1 MKKDRNSFF
10 SEYNMS
16 SYNNMQPMMPNMYP
30 NQVSS
35 QSSFYSGPAMDYNMN
50 QNYNNM
56 IPQNNMNN
64 NYTSDIESR
73 ISKIERQINRI
84 ETRLNKL
91 ESELSTNY
99 NTTKDLDNSL
109 YNNNNNMYM
118 V

>member
-16 SYNNMQPMMPNMYP
+16 SINNTQPMMPMYP

-35 QSSFYSGPAMDYNMN
+35 QSSFYSGPAMDYYG
-50 QNYNNM
+50 QNGGM
-56 IPQNNMNN
+56 MQNNMMDNT
-64 NYTSDIESR
+64 YTSDIDSR

-84 ETRLNKL
+84 ETRLKNLENEVLNNSNKDM
-91 ESELSTNY
+91 N
-99 NTTKDLDNSL
+99 DNV
-109 YNNNNNMYM
+109 YNNNLYM

>member
-10 SEYNMS
+10 SEYS
-16 SYNNMQPMMPNMYP
+16 SFNNVQQPMMPNMYP

-35 QSSFYSGPAMDYNMN
+35 QSSFYSGPVMDYNM
-50 QNYNNM
+50 QAQNM
-56 IPQNNMNN
+56 IPQTNINN

-84 ETRLNKL
+84 ETRLKNI
-91 ESELSTNY
+91 ESELS
-99 NTTKDLDNSL
+99 
-109 YNNNNNMYM
+109 NNFSPNNEPSYNNNMYM

>member
-16 SYNNMQPMMPNMYP
+16 SINNNPMMPVYP

-35 QSSFYSGPAMDYNMN
+35 QSSFYSGPAMDYN
-50 QNYNNM
+50 NM
-56 IPQNNMNN
+56 MNN
-64 NYTSDIESR
+64 TYTNDIESR

-84 ETRLNKL
+84 ETRLKNI
-91 ESELSTNY
+91 ENELMSN
-99 NTTKDLDNSL
+99 NKDLNDTV
-109 YNNNNNMYM
+109 YNNNLYM

>member
-16 SYNNMQPMMPNMYP
+16 TYNNTMPQMAPQMYP
-30 NQVSS
+30 NQVAS
-35 QSSFYSGPAMDYNMN
+35 QSSFYSGPVLDQNMLYN
-50 QNYNNM
+50 
-56 IPQNNMNN
+56 QNNMNGINN

-73 ISKIERQINRI
+73 IAKIERQLNRI

-91 ESELSTNY
+91 EGELP
-99 NTTKDLDNSL
+99 
-109 YNNNNNMYM
+109 YNNIKDTTESSYSNNLYM

>member
-16 SYNNMQPMMPNMYP
+16 SYNMGQPMMPNMYP

-35 QSSFYSGPAMDYNMN
+35 QSSFYSGPVLDQNMMYN
-50 QNYNNM
+50 QNN
-56 IPQNNMNN
+56 IGNMNN
-64 NYTSDIESR
+64 TYTTDIDSR

-91 ESELSTNY
+91 EGELSNNY
-99 NTTKDLDNSL
+99 STTKDLGDNL
-109 YNNNNNMYM
+109 YNNNMYM